1 MAATLDVHTH
11 ALRRFDLSAYS
22 TQEERESSL
31 ADRRFHSIEGAMW
44 EDSYGEQF
52 KNRVKLEFNFCN
64 MAMQRLLSEFR
75 MNRITVDFLSKT
87 GDEGD
92 EIADL
97 CDGLYRSDEQD
108 GGAMGAYDTA
118 FEEAAGGGFGAFRLV
133 TEYEDEYDDEND
145 HQRIRFEGIPD
156 ADQCVYFDCNSKRAD
171 KSNASYCFVLQAN
184 SREAYD
190 DEWGHIAASFEPVV
204 RASNFDWTTQDL
216 VYTAEYYEVTERSVE
231 VFTYRDLFGNDT
243 KYDEQSFEDDDGLEK
258 RLRETGSKKTRTKS
272 VKRRAVHKYI
282 LSGDGILEDCGIIA
296 GSQIPI
302 IPVYARRSIVQGVE
316 RFYGM
321 VRFAKDPARLFNMQ
335 TSAVA
340 NVAAQSGTSKPIFT
354 SDQIRNHEK
363 TWSDDAVEDYAFL
376 TVNSL
381 TDAQGNPVLAG
392 PVGMTQPAQVSPAAA
407 ALIQLGREGLRDIL
421 GNQEAGEQFDTELSG
436 KAMQMVQSK
445 LDMQSYIYMSN
456 FADAIKRA
464 GTVWLAIAREI
475 YVEPGRKMK
484 MMDEQDAMSTVTLME
499 RDMDGVKNDLTN
511 AKFDVA
517 VDVGPSS
524 SSKRSATVNSLLNML
539 PLVQDPADAKVIQA
553 TIMRNMEGEGIS
565 SIREYFRKQLVSLGV
580 DEPNDEDLAEM
591 EEASQQPQEPDAQ
604 VVYLNAAAEE
614 KAASAALKTADT
626 TKTLAEAEKVAA
638 ETQETVVDTQIT
650 LQQLQRPTGNPRAL

>member
-1 MAATLDVHTH
+1 
-11 ALRRFDLSAYS
+11 
-22 TQEERESSL
+22 
-31 ADRRFHSIEGAMW
+31 
-44 EDSYGEQF
+44 
-52 KNRVKLEFNFCN
+52 
-64 MAMQRLLSEFR
+64 
-75 MNRITVDFLSKT
+75 
-87 GDEGD
+87 
-92 EIADL
+92 
-97 CDGLYRSDEQD
+97 
-108 GGAMGAYDTA
+108 
-118 FEEAAGGGFGAFRLV
+118 
-133 TEYEDEYDDEND
+133 
-145 HQRIRFEGIPD
+145 
-156 ADQCVYFDCNSKRAD
+156 
-171 KSNASYCFVLQAN
+171 
-184 SREAYD
+184 
-190 DEWGHIAASFEPVV
+190 
-204 RASNFDWTTQDL
+204 
-216 VYTAEYYEVTERSVE
+216 
-231 VFTYRDLFGNDT
+231 
-243 KYDEQSFEDDDGLEK
+243 
-258 RLRETGSKKTRTKS
+258 
-272 VKRRAVHKYI
+272 
-282 LSGDGILEDCGIIA
+282 
-296 GSQIPI
+296 
-302 IPVYARRSIVQGVE
+302 
-316 RFYGM
+316 
-321 VRFAKDPARLFNMQ
+321 
-335 TSAVA
+335 
-340 NVAAQSGTSKPIFT
+340 
-354 SDQIRNHEK
+354 
-363 TWSDDAVEDYAFL
+363 
-376 TVNSL
+376 
-381 TDAQGNPVLAG
+381 
-392 PVGMTQPAQVSPAAA
+392 MTQPAQVSPAAA
-407 ALIQLGREGLRDIL
+407 TLIQLGREGLRDIL

-484 MMDEQDAMSTVTLME
+484 MMDEQDAMSTVTLMD

-565 SIREYFRKQLVSLGV
+565 SIREYFRKQLVALGV

>member
-1 MAATLDVHTH
+1 MAAALDVHLH
-11 ALRRFDLSAYS
+11 ALKRFDLASYP

-31 ADRRFHSIEGAMW
+31 SDRRFHSIAGAMW
-44 EDSYGEQF
+44 EDSYGDQF
-52 KNRVKLEFNFCN
+52 KNRVKLEFNFVN

-156 ADQCVYFDCNSKRAD
+156 ADQCVYFDPNAKRAD
-171 KSNASYCFVLQAN
+171 KADAAYCFVLQAN
-184 SREAYD
+184 TKEAYEE
-190 DEWGHIAASFEPVV
+190 EWGEVSANFDPVV
-204 RASNFDWTTQDL
+204 NGPNFDWTTADL
-216 VYTAEYYEVTERSVE
+216 VYTAEYYEVTERSIE
-231 VFTYRDLFGNDT
+231 VSTYRDLFGNE
-243 KYDEQSFEDDDGLEK
+243 KKHDEQAFEDDPGLAK
-258 RLRETGSKKTRTKS
+258 RLRDTGHKKVRTKS

-282 LSGDGILEDCGIIA
+282 LSGEGILEDCGIIA
-296 GSQIPI
+296 GTEIPI
-302 IPVYARRSIVQGVE
+302 VPVYARRSIVQGIE
-316 RFYGM
+316 RWYGM

-340 NVAAQSGTSKPIFT
+340 NVAAQSGMPKPIFT
-354 SDQIRNHEK
+354 AEQISGHENV
-363 TWSDDAVEDYAFL
+363 WRDDAVEDYAFL
-376 TVNSL
+376 TINAL
-381 TDAQGNPVLAG
+381 TDSQGNQMPAG

-421 GNQEAGEQFDTELSG
+421 GNQEAGEQVDTELSG
-436 KAMQMVQSK
+436 KAMQLVQSK

-464 GTVWLAIAREI
+464 GAVWLSIAREI

-484 MMDEQDAMSTVTLME
+484 LMDNQGGMSSVTLME
-499 RDMDGVKNDLTN
+499 RDMDGVKNDLTK

-539 PLVQDPADAKVIQA
+539 PLVTDPSDAKVIQA

-565 SIREYFRKQLVSLGV
+565 GVREYFRKQLVAMGV
-580 DEPNDEDLAEM
+580 DKPTDEDIAEA
-591 EEASQQPQEPDAQ
+591 EEAAQQPQEPDAQ
-604 VVYLNAAAEE
+604 VVYLRAKAAEAEANAAY
-614 KAASAALKTADT
+614 KTADT
-626 TKTLAEAEKVAA
+626 TKTLAEAEKVDA
-638 ETQETVVDTQIT
+638 ETKETLVDTQIA
-650 LQQLQRPTGNPRAL
+650 LQELQRPTGIPRAL

>member
-1 MAATLDVHTH
+1 MAATYDVHTH
-11 ALRRFDLSAYS
+11 ALKRFDLASYP

-44 EDSYGEQF
+44 EDSYGDQF

-156 ADQCVYFDCNSKRAD
+156 ADQCVYFDCNAKRAD
-171 KSNASYCFVLQAN
+171 KSDASYCFVLQAN
-184 SREAYD
+184 SREAYE
-190 DEWGHIAASFEPVV
+190 DEWGDIAASFEPVV

-243 KYDEQSFEDDDGLEK
+243 KYDEQSFKDDDGLEK

-282 LSGDGILEDCGIIA
+282 LSGEGILEDCGIIA

-354 SDQIRNHEK
+354 SEQIAGHEN
-363 TWSDDAVEDYAFL
+363 TWRDDAVEDYAFL

-381 TDAQGNPVLAG
+381 IDAGGNPVLAG

-407 ALIQLGREGLRDIL
+407 ALIQLSREGLRDIL

-484 MMDEQDAMSTVTLME
+484 LMDEQGGMSSVTLMD

-539 PLVQDPADAKVIQA
+539 PGVDDPADAKVIRA

-565 SIREYFRKQLVSLGV
+565 SIREYFRKQLVALGV

-614 KAASAALKTADT
+614 KQASAALKTADT

-650 LQQLQRPTGNPRAL
+650 LQQLQRPTGTPRAL